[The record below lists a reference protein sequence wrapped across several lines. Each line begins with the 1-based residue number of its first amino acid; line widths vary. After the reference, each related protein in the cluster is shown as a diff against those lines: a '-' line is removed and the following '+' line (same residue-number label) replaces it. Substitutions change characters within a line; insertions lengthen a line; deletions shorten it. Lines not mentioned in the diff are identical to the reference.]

1 MYFFIN
7 ANSDLSIPNN
17 ILDAIIVE
25 MVAVCQDQAEL
36 RIVIVRDRYA
46 KKLQELIEGKPMI
59 SLATTSEAHLIIKKA
74 SKATA
79 VHFGTNMNWARKH
92 PVYFF
97 PIAIPSDFTKLSF
110 LSKILLKRNFNKW
123 LAKTTKILCS
133 NEWALSTLQNA
144 YPECNNK
151 IQQVNLPLQ
160 PPNQF
165 AWNELFE
172 VKEQLTKGNNY
183 FLIFASAERFV
194 AILKEFSIFKKWQ
207 QTTMNLVVVL
217 ENKQQVEKASVLL
230 QGYKFREDIVIHT
243 QDDVCIDWIAAS
255 YAVLWEGVDA
265 SKTKWIENAIQYDV
279 PLLFDKQI
287 KLPTAWLDAGEI
299 FLFSESQALSN
310 HFKLYYK
317 DEVYRQSRARMGK
330 RWMESISQEQGTQ
343 ELFNKIVLSHIK

>member
-133 NEWALSTLQNA
+133 NEWALSTLQNV